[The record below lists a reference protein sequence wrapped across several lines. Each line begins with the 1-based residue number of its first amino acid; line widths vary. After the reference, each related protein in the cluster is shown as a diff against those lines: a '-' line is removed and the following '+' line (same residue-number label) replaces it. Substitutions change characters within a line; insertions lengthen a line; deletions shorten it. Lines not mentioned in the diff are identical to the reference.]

1 MNIIPKQRMDAA
13 TYDILLGNIKA
24 GIWKSGEKLPPEME
38 LSEQLGVSRITIR
51 AAIQKLQ
58 ALGLV
63 EVKHGK
69 GTFVIT
75 PEEIYDMSNFE
86 QVLDL
91 TEKEFNEINA
101 FREAIEIQSVKLIM
115 EQEEVNLDAIGSAYF
130 GMKRALADHD
140 YQEYTRQDF
149 LFHLSIILAAN
160 NDMFTQIITIFK
172 NEYYR
177 YFQELN
183 KFMFEQTKEGEAL
196 LNATL
201 GSSDTHAMLYHYL
214 THQSEL
220 DINKLM
226 ETFTSGNKQRFQAYL
241 RKRDLQKEEGKQ
253 S

>member
-1 MNIIPKQRMDAA
+1 MSMIPKQRMDAA
-13 TYDILLGNIKA
+13 TYDILLSNLKTGV
-24 GIWKSGEKLPPEME
+24 WKSGEKLPPEIE
-38 LSEQLGVSRITIR
+38 LGEQLGVSRITIR

-101 FREAIEIQSVKLIM
+101 FREALEIQSVKLIM
-115 EQEEVNLDAIGSAYF
+115 EQENVNLDAIGSAYF
-130 GMKRALADHD
+130 GMKRALAAHN
-140 YQEYTRQDF
+140 YQEYTKQDY

-183 KFMFEQTKEGEAL
+183 KFMFEQTKEGQAL
-196 LNATL
+196 IDTSL

-214 THQSEL
+214 THQQDL
-220 DINKLM
+220 DINRLVAA
-226 ETFTSGNKQRFQAYL
+226 FTSGNKQRFQAYL
-241 RKRDLQKEEGKQ
+241 RKRDLHKKSSGKN
-253 S
+253 